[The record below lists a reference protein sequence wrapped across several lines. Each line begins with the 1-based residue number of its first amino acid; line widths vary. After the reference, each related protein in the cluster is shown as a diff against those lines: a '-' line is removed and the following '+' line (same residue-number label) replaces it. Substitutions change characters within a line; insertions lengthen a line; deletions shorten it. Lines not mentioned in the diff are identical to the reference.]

1 MDLVDTKVEVHYQD
15 GGVVMVRGPKGVYTK
30 EFKEEAVKMVTEAGL
45 TIPEVGRRLSVGKST
60 IAYWLKLAKEGTLS
74 NDAKQRSVTGEQM
87 EVARLRREVAEL
99 RMERDI
105 LKKAAAYFAKESL
118 RGTRS

>member
-1 MDLVDTKVEVHYQD
+1 MERVPRV
-15 GGVVMVRGPKGVYTK
+15 VYTK
-30 EFKEEAVKMVTEAGL
+30 EFKEEAAKMVTEAGL
-45 TIPEVGRRLSVGKST
+45 SIPEVARRVSVSKST
-60 IAYWLKLAKEGTLS
+60 IAYWVKLAKEGILS
-74 NDAKQRSVTGEQM
+74 NDGKQRPVTGEQM

>member
-1 MDLVDTKVEVHYQD
+1 MEKVP
-15 GGVVMVRGPKGVYTK
+15 RGVYTK
-30 EFKEEAVKMVTEAGL
+30 EFKEEAVKMVTESGL
-45 TIPEVGRRLSVGKST
+45 SIPEVSRRVSVNESS
-60 IAYWLKLAKEGTLS
+60 IRYWIKRAKEEGRS
-74 NDAKQRSVTGEQM
+74 NGGKQRAVTAEQM

-99 RMERDI
+99 KMEREI

>member
-1 MDLVDTKVEVHYQD
+1 MERVPRV
-15 GGVVMVRGPKGVYTK
+15 VYTK
-30 EFKEEAVKMVTEAGL
+30 EFKEEAVKMVTEAGVS
-45 TIPEVGRRLSVGKST
+45 IPEVARRVSVGKST
-60 IAYWLKLAKEGTLS
+60 IKYWVKLAKEGRLS
-74 NDAKQRSVTGEQM
+74 NGGKQRPVTGEQM

>member
-1 MDLVDTKVEVHYQD
+1 MERVP
-15 GGVVMVRGPKGVYTK
+15 RGVYTK
-30 EFKEEAVKMVTEAGL
+30 EFKEEAVKLVTEAGL
-45 TIPEVGRRLSVGKST
+45 SIPEAARRLSVGKST
-60 IAYWLKLAKEGTLS
+60 IEYWIRKARNGGLSSQAKATAE
-74 NDAKQRSVTGEQM
+74 EM
-87 EVARLRREVAEL
+87 EINRLRRENAEL